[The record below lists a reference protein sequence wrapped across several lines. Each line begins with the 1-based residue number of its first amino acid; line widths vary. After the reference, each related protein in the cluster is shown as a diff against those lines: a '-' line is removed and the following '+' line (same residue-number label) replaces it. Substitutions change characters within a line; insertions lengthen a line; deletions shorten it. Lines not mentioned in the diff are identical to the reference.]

1 MLTTIL
7 SILGGLG
14 GAAMR
19 LLPEVFKLF
28 TLKRDQEHEF
38 KMTKLQLEI
47 DQARASQEI
56 DKVHANTALEAVR
69 GEMAAYIEALKG
81 QGQMTGNKFI
91 DGLNQSVRP
100 VVTYWWMVL
109 LTIAKGIT
117 IAIAAFELYLAVK
130 ASEVIA
136 EKIAL
141 IGEFPAKIWTSD
153 DAGILSMI
161 LGFWFVDRA
170 IKHMRR

>member
-1 MLTTIL
+1 MLTTLL

-19 LLPEVFKLF
+19 LFPELFKLF
-28 TLKRDQEHEF
+28 TLKKDHDHEYR
-38 KMTKLQLEI
+38 MTQLQLQI
-47 DQARASQEI
+47 DQARAGQEI
-56 DKVHANTALEAVR
+56 DKVYANQSLEAVR
-69 GEMAAYIEALKG
+69 GEMAAYVEALRG
-81 QGQMTGNKFI
+81 QGKMTGVKWI

-100 VVTYWWMVL
+100 VVTYWWMSL
-109 LTIAKGIT
+109 LTLAKLIT
-117 IAIAAFELYLAVK
+117 IVIAAVELYYTMKVMDT
-130 ASEVIA
+130 IMG
-136 EKIAL
+136 KIA
-141 IGEFPAKIWTSD
+141 IVGEFPAKIWTPD